1 MFTLKNS
8 LVRSMCKEKRYTANN
23 LLFFQKASCSIQ
35 IEVLKIFV
43 NKYYSNND
51 FCVVLMLALIA
62 FRFSRNSYSF

>member
-23 LLFFQKASCSIQ
+23 LLFFSKKQA
-35 IEVLKIFV
+35 VR
-43 NKYYSNND
+43 NND

-62 FRFSRNSYSF
+62 FRFSRNSYSI